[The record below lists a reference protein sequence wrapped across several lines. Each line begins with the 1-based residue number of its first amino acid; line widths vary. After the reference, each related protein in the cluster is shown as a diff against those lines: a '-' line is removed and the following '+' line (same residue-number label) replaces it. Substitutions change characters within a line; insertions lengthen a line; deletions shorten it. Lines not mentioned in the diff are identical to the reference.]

1 MKTSRI
7 STTAKVAILAIA
19 SSVVG
24 ALSASAQLV
33 TFTPGDLVIGFQAS
47 SGTGSETNFFYNFGS
62 TVALRDGTAPAGN
75 SANIGSFLSATYG
88 ANWFS
93 RTDLS
98 WGAVGVR
105 NNVSPFPPFGAAPA
119 VVDGDPS
126 ATVYVSRGALSPG
139 SSTPWTGYAT
149 NGLVAG
155 ATSMRGLLDQGST
168 AVTGSF
174 AKQTALADSNGFG
187 AYVLASATQSWT
199 TKMAGNAAD
208 FGLFTS
214 SIEGN
219 FGTGGSAAYI
229 DIYRMLARTNQADTV
244 ILDGNTTIGTGS
256 LITTLSIDSAGNLSA
271 SVIPEPSAFAALA
284 GIGALGV
291 AALRRRRRVA

>member
-62 TVALRDGTAPAGN
+62 TVALRDNPGSAGN

-105 NNVSPFPPFGAAPA
+105 NNVNPFPPFGAAPA

-139 SSTPWTGYAT
+139 SSTPWTNYT
-149 NGLVAG
+149 SSGLTAG
-155 ATSMRGLLDQGST
+155 ATAMRGLLDQGST

-174 AKQTALADSNGFG
+174 AKQDALANSNGFG

-219 FGTGGSAAYI
+219 FGTGGSASYI
-229 DIYRMLARTNQADTV
+229 DIYRMLARTDQAGTE
-244 ILDGNTTIGTGS
+244 ILGGNTTIGTGS
-256 LITTLSIDSAGNLSA
+256 LITTLLIDSAGNLT
-271 SVIPEPSAFAALA
+271 VIPEPSAFAALA